1 MLALGLMGVSGCAA
15 VYPEIGSP
23 TRPPPPHWQPA
34 PEPPED
40 VLYIDFAGAVI
51 PKQTRDGRD
60 WSKAGSKGPD
70 AFAKVIVDGRDILV
84 TPVESGSLQPTWS
97 GQRRANYRIA
107 RGAEVRIELWD
118 AKAIKDRPICLKRLA
133 SIHDEVAPAPV
144 ELVCQESGARILVN
158 IQPARALL
166 GLGLYYE
173 LRDAG
178 RVSVTRVIQESPA
191 ARAGLVPGTRILM
204 LQGSSVQELD
214 ALDVKSRINA
224 NARTGIEMEVLLPN
238 GSRKSLTLKEEAMYP
253 LVNEDVKLTP

>member
-1 MLALGLMGVSGCAA
+1 MLLLGLLGLLGCAA

-23 TRPPPPHWQPA
+23 TRPAPPHWQPV

-84 TPVESGSLQPTWS
+84 TPVESGSLKPTWP

-133 SIHDEVAPAPV
+133 SIHAEVAPAPV

-158 IQPARALL
+158 IRPARALL

-224 NARTGIEMEVLLPN
+224 NARTGIEMEVLLPD
-238 GSRKSLTLKEEAMYP
+238 GRRKSLTLKEEAMYP